1 MEDRTYIAIDLKSF
15 YASVECNERGKDP
28 LDYLLVVADKE
39 RTDKTICLAVSAPL
53 KSFSV
58 PSRARLFE
66 AKEIVRK
73 ENIKRS
79 KKSWL
84 KGSSKSKKELDSDKS
99 LRIDFEIA
107 CPRMGLYIAYS
118 RKIYSIYLRYIDP
131 NDIHV
136 YSIDEVFI
144 DATDYLRLYKTDAK
158 SFSTFLIKQILKETG
173 ITATAGIGPN
183 LYLAKVAMDIEAKH
197 IKADQDGVRVA
208 ILDEK
213 DYRKKLWNHTPLT
226 DFWRIGRGIER
237 RLRDIGLYTMRDIA
251 ICSISEKDDKN
262 EDLLYKT
269 FGKNAELLIDHAW
282 GLESCTLKDIKN
294 YRPKANSL
302 SSGQVL
308 ECPYEAKEAL
318 LVLLEMADSL
328 ALELIEKGQKCD
340 HLSLYIGYDIS
351 NLKDK
356 NRTKA
361 IKATMIDHYNRE
373 IPLYSHAS
381 VPLKTASCSSAEIR
395 ASFAYLFKTS
405 VNTDLLIKRLNIAA
419 SIKEEQGSQ
428 MDLFT
433 DREKKTVDAYEKEK
447 MLLSSVLKIKNR
459 YGKNSLLR
467 GISFLDGATAIKRN
481 MQIGGHRA

>member
-1 MEDRTYIAIDLKSF
+1 MKDRTYIAIDLKSF

-79 KKSWL
+79 KTSWL

-99 LRIDFEIA
+99 LKIDFEIA

-208 ILDEK
+208 TLDEK

-356 NRTKA
+356 NRAKA

-381 VPLKTASCSSAEIR
+381 ATLKTASCSSAEIR

-419 SIKEEQGSQ
+419 SIKEEQGDQ

-433 DREKKTVDAYEKEK
+433 DEEKESAETYEKEK

>member
-1 MEDRTYIAIDLKSF
+1 MKDRTYIAIDLKSF

-79 KKSWL
+79 KTSWL

-107 CPRMGLYIAYS
+107 CPRMGLYITYS

-208 ILDEK
+208 TLDEK

-356 NRTKA
+356 NRAKA

-381 VPLKTASCSSAEIR
+381 ATLKTASCSSAEIR

-419 SIKEEQGSQ
+419 SIKEEQGDQ

-433 DREKKTVDAYEKEK
+433 DEEKESAETYEKEK

>member
-1 MEDRTYIAIDLKSF
+1 MKDRTYIAIDLKSF

-79 KKSWL
+79 KTSWL

-99 LRIDFEIA
+99 LKIDFEIA

-294 YRPKANSL
+294 Y
-302 SSGQVL
+302 
-308 ECPYEAKEAL
+308 
-318 LVLLEMADSL
+318 
-328 ALELIEKGQKCD
+328 